1 MKLNLC
7 EVIVSPHPFYLGV
20 SFLEHIVE
28 LSKSK
33 YARNIVKKFLMYG

>member
-1 MKLNLC
+1 MWRDC
-7 EVIVSPHPFYLGV
+7 RFTGV
-20 SFLEHIVE
+20 FSFLEHIVE